1 MGNTCMPD
9 SLNIPNISFQKTL
22 NAKVFCQGIGLHSGL
37 KIKMEILPAEP
48 NHGIVFIR
56 KDISENQK
64 IFASYRNV
72 SDTKLGTTIKNSA
85 GYKVCTIEHLMAAFM
100 GLKIDNALVLLSGSE
115 VPIMDG
121 SSKIF
126 VDLINN
132 IGIKEQFVQKRL
144 IKIMKEVSVG
154 IGRSSIIAQPS
165 NNFSIDYKIDFEDP
179 AIGVQNQKIT
189 NLGSDFD
196 KEISSARTFGML
208 HEVQYMHENGL
219 ALGGSMDNAI
229 VVDNGKV
236 LNPEGLRF
244 KDEFVR
250 HKILDLCGDIY
261 LCGKHLIGS
270 ISAVC
275 AGHEINNKFLWE
287 LFSDKD
293 NYQVIESTKMIS
305 MEEVTSAVA

>member
-1 MGNTCMPD
+1 MPD

-293 NYQVIESTKMIS
+293 NYQEIESNKIIS

>member
-1 MGNTCMPD
+1 MPD

-22 NAKVFCQGIGLHSGL
+22 NAKVLCQGVGLHSGL

-293 NYQVIESTKMIS
+293 NYQVIESTKMIA

>member
-1 MGNTCMPD
+1 MPD

-48 NHGIVFIR
+48 NHGIVFVR
-56 KDISENQK
+56 KDIPENQK
-64 IFASYRNV
+64 IFATYKNV
-72 SDTKLGTTIKNSA
+72 SDTKLGTTIKNDA
-85 GYKVCTIEHLMAAFM
+85 GYIVSTIEHLMAAFM
-100 GLKIDNALVLLSGSE
+100 GLKIDNALVLLSGYE

-132 IGIKEQFVQKRL
+132 IGIKEQFIQKRL
-144 IKIMKEVSVG
+144 VKIMKEVSVC

-189 NLGSDFD
+189 NFGSNFD

-208 HEVQYMHENGL
+208 DEVQYMHENGL

-287 LFSDKD
+287 LFSDKE
-293 NYQVIESTKMIS
+293 NYQEIASTKIIS

>member
-293 NYQVIESTKMIS
+293 NYQVIESTKMIA

>member
-1 MGNTCMPD
+1 MGNTYMPD

-293 NYQVIESTKMIS
+293 NYQVIESTKVIA

>member
-1 MGNTCMPD
+1 MPD

-189 NLGSDFD
+189 NFGSNFD

-208 HEVQYMHENGL
+208 DEVQYMHENGL

>member
-1 MGNTCMPD
+1 MPD

-56 KDISENQK
+56 KDSPENQK
-64 IFASYRNV
+64 IFASYKNV
-72 SDTKLGTTIKNSA
+72 SDTKLGTTIKNAA
-85 GYKVCTIEHLMAAFM
+85 GFTVSTIEHLMAAFM
-100 GLKIDNALVLLSGSE
+100 GLKIDNALVLLSGYE

-132 IGIKEQFVQKRL
+132 IGIKEQFIQKKL

>member
-1 MGNTCMPD
+1 MPD